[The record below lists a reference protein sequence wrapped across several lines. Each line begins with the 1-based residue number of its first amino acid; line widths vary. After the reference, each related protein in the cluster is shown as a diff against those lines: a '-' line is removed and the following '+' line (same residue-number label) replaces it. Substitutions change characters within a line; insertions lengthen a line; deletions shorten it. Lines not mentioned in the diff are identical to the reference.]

1 MEFSGRNNYN
11 ESVKTQEKEVN
22 SKHTQN
28 YRADHGKFG
37 KTQEKELDSKRKQN
51 YRANRDE
58 SVETHEKE
66 AHSKHICRTTDLSM
80 INLLKIRRNSWTYES
95 WKERG
100 KLKKYAKLQS

>member
-37 KTQEKELDSKRKQN
+37 KTQRKN
-51 YRANRDE
+51 
-58 SVETHEKE
+58 
-66 AHSKHICRTTDLSM
+66 
-80 INLLKIRRNSWTYES
+80 
-95 WKERG
+95 
-100 KLKKYAKLQS
+100 